1 MLMFLGGGGGEG
13 ARRGSEKGGLDFAV
27 VGRVTDT
34 GRMVVRHGGGVVAD
48 LPVAPVSGASPV
60 YERPYQVPAPPAC
73 SDATDPPVPVRDA
86 LLSLLGSPDLASK
99 RWIW

>member
-1 MLMFLGGGGGEG
+1 MF
-13 ARRGSEKGGLDFAV
+13 EKWGLDFAV

-60 YERPYQVPAPPAC
+60 YERPYEVPAPRRALRRDGPARPGPPTRCCAC
-73 SDATDPPVPVRDA
+73 SARPTSPPSA
-86 LLSLLGSPDLASK
+86 GSGSSTTTP
-99 RWIW
+99 